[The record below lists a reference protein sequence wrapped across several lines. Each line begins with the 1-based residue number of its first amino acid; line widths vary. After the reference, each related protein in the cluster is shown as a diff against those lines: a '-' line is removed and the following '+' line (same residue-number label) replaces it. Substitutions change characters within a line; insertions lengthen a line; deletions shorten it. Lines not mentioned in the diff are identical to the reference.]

1 MRPQAI
7 IPPRYPLQGW
17 LAIRVFFCFAFGYL
31 LSYGLRAVNAV
42 IAPTLMAD
50 LGINNATLGAVSSA
64 YFVGFFLMQLPLGHW
79 LDQYGSRKSE
89 SFLLFFGFLGAIC
102 FAIAE
107 SIPALSLGRGLIGV
121 GVSACLMSA
130 LTYFKRWFKPEHQST
145 LASGMLMFGTA
156 GAMLMTIPV
165 EMSLPFIGWRGVFLV
180 MAGLLFLSVVFIYFG
195 IPRSTDPTPHKDS
208 EESVKN
214 GGWLKAYIPILKSGN
229 FLQVM
234 PMGLFNQGGFHAL
247 QTLWLGTW
255 FHDLLLMPTNEV
267 ANQLFLFN
275 LVILAGYLVNLF
287 VPPFLNKRG
296 ISTFHYASV
305 VSGFAVLFQVLAL
318 YLPIHYANICLFLFG
333 LCSTSFI
340 LAQSQ
345 FNQFFPNSISG
356 KASTSFNML
365 IFLGAMIVQWGIG
378 LLIDQF
384 MANGLLKSE
393 ALRLSLQIML
403 VIQIASFIWLWAAPY
418 VLHPSRFN
426 LKNIR

>member
-1 MRPQAI
+1 
-7 IPPRYPLQGW
+7 
-17 LAIRVFFCFAFGYL
+17 
-31 LSYGLRAVNAV
+31 
-42 IAPTLMAD
+42 
-50 LGINNATLGAVSSA
+50 
-64 YFVGFFLMQLPLGHW
+64 
-79 LDQYGSRKSE
+79 
-89 SFLLFFGFLGAIC
+89 
-102 FAIAE
+102 
-107 SIPALSLGRGLIGV
+107 
-121 GVSACLMSA
+121 
-130 LTYFKRWFKPEHQST
+130 
-145 LASGMLMFGTA
+145 
-156 GAMLMTIPV
+156 
-165 EMSLPFIGWRGVFLV
+165 MSLPFIGWRGVFLV

-195 IPRSTDPTPHKDS
+195 IPSSTDPTPHKDS

-275 LVILAGYLVNLF
+275 LVILGGYLVNLF

-384 MANGLLKSE
+384 MANGLLKAE

-403 VIQIASFIWLWAAPY
+403 VIQIASFIWMWAAPF